1 MTRLD
6 SGPDSRLRST
16 RAAPVRV
23 VAGACAALLLAL
35 AAPAVSLLPA
45 LTTGLRGS
53 APAVSFPHG
62 YAVMLIA
69 TVAVTAAACALGGFI
84 SGRAGL
90 VTIPLGLGLW
100 AIAGLGVTVAGLSLG
115 HAHLADWGIA
125 LLAAAAAGAGA
136 GLPVA
141 ARRR

>member
-6 SGPDSRLRST
+6 SRARLT
-16 RAAPVRV
+16 QAPSVRV

-35 AAPAVSLLPA
+35 AAPALSLLPA

-62 YAVMLIA
+62 YAVTLIA

-84 SGRAGL
+84 SHRAGL

-100 AIAGLGVTVAGLSLG
+100 AIAGLGVIAAGLSLG
-115 HAHLADWGIA
+115 HAHLADWGIV
-125 LLAAAAAGAGA
+125 LLTAVAAGAGA
-136 GLPVA
+136 GLLAA
-141 ARRR
+141 AR

>member
-6 SGPDSRLRST
+6 SRARLT
-16 RAAPVRV
+16 QAAPVRA

-35 AAPAVSLLPA
+35 AAPALSLLPA

-62 YAVMLIA
+62 YAVTLIA

-84 SGRAGL
+84 SHRAGL

-100 AIAGLGVTVAGLSLG
+100 AIAGLGVIAAGLSLG
-115 HAHLADWGIA
+115 HAHLADWGIV
-125 LLAAAAAGAGA
+125 LLTAVAAGAGA
-136 GLPVA
+136 GLPAA
-141 ARRR
+141 AR